1 MEKIDTDYKQRKPSN
16 RDCAPSRSN
25 DVVLSS
31 FLKFPGPCFLRSISH
46 IIVIFFFFFCLRGKA
61 AMRLTL
67 CEALTRETRP
77 DHDNG
82 NYVPYSFGQE
92 RGFFNVLCKPYNT
105 EDAGDGAYSL

>member
-1 MEKIDTDYKQRKPSN
+1 
-16 RDCAPSRSN
+16 
-25 DVVLSS
+25 
-31 FLKFPGPCFLRSISH
+31 
-46 IIVIFFFFFCLRGKA
+46 
-61 AMRLTL
+61 MRLTL